1 MSHARTHKCGNA
13 QTQKGS
19 GAFVHSCIRA
29 FVHFDERQLTT
40 RCSVSLLTSIF
51 IRCFA
56 FTM

>member
-1 MSHARTHKCGNA
+1 MRMHECANA
-13 QTQKGS
+13 L
-19 GAFVHSCIRA
+19 VHSCIGA

-40 RCSVSLLTSIF
+40 RSSVWLLTSIF

>member
-1 MSHARTHKCGNA
+1 MQECTDA
-13 QTQKGS
+13 KGLR
-19 GAFVHSCIRA
+19 CIRA